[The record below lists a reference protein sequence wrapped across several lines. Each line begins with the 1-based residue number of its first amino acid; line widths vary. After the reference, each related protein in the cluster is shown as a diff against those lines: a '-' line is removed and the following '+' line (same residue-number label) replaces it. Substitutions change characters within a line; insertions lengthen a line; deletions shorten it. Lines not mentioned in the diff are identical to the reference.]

1 MNFIKSYYNSTKQN
15 FEKLKNVLFPSQQNQ
30 NSREISK
37 FDSQICLKDIQKELE
52 SYSVRAIEISLWS
65 NPFKSSLLAVIS
77 HLFIFYVC
85 CWTSSILATSCY
97 FILSLYVYLTV
108 TRTLWPVIRVE
119 PDPDADNEWWTELDP
134 HIPSPPEIQTTVK
147 SVVARVQEISSG
159 LVLMRR
165 EQPRVFCAIMS
176 SVFIIIA
183 SLGTSFS
190 TQFLLHFSSLLLIV
204 LPGIVVKLNRNE
216 NMAGLVSFVTSLIV
230 SFSEFLVYRGVNYVQ
245 QEYYESK
252 ELSGNLVIPSHEDV
266 ENESLNTLLE
276 FEQGLQLQ
284 HGEKSLEHFSESESD
299 NDTSGDVIKEVDDIR
314 DFNDSE
320 DDSLSLDP
328 GQGAHQRVRQE
339 AHQGVRQGAPA
350 STGVNN
356 VVSDAFSSNLSSV
369 LGSIIS
375 NTISSA
381 VTQQQKQHRVV
392 DNQDFEIISEDDLF
406 DEDDYFN

>member
-15 FEKLKNVLFPSQQNQ
+15 FEKLKNGLFPSQQNQ

-77 HLFIFYVC
+77 HLLIFYIC
-85 CWTSSILATSCY
+85 CWTSSLLATSCY
-97 FILSLYVYLTV
+97 FILSFYVYLSV

-119 PDPDADNEWWTELDP
+119 PHPDADNERWTELDP

-159 LVLMRR
+159 LVLLRQ
-165 EQPRVFCAIMS
+165 EQPRMFCAIMS
-176 SVFIIIA
+176 SVFIVIA

-284 HGEKSLEHFSESESD
+284 HGEKSLEHFSESESE

-328 GQGAHQRVRQE
+328 GLGAHHGVRQ
-339 AHQGVRQGAPA
+339 GVHQGAPA
-350 STGVNN
+350 SMGVNN

-369 LGSIIS
+369 LGSLIS

-381 VTQQQKQHRVV
+381 VTQQQQQQHRVV
-392 DNQDFEIISEDDLF
+392 DNQDFEIISEDDLL